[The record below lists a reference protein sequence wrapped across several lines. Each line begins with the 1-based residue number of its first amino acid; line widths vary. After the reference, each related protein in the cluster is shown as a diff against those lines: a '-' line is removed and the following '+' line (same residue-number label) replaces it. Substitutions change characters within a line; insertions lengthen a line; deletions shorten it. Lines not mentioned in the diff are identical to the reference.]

1 MHTQNVKTAAHESS
15 ERWGES
21 KGDLLLQIHNIYVRA
36 QSRLMQ
42 GYALSQSEPTRDG
55 DHQIT
60 LRKQGELVWRG
71 WTFERDFLGDLQR
84 YIGEATEGQE

>member
-1 MHTQNVKTAAHESS
+1 MHTQNVKTAAPESS

-21 KGDLLLQIHNIYVRA
+21 KGDLLLQYVRA
-36 QSRLMQ
+36 QSRLKQ

-71 WTFERDFLGDLQR
+71 WTFERDFLADFRR